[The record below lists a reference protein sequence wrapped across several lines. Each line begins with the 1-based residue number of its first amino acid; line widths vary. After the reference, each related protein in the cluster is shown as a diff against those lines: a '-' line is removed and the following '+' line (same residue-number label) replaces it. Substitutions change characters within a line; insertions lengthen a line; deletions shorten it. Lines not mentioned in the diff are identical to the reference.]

1 MEADPRRGGCGV
13 SLAHCRAL
21 VEAGDPDRALVTRG
35 AGADR
40 LWPVWA
46 LNLEVARAP
55 WATREPMV
63 AEIRL
68 QFWADSLA
76 ALAAGERVAGH
87 PVLEALAAS
96 LPGEAMPGE
105 AMPGLAPELAA
116 VLAEVVEARRQD
128 CWRAPFADPAALWA
142 YLEGTG
148 GALSWAA
155 ARVLGAPPE
164 AEAVARDMG
173 SGAALAAWLRA
184 LPVLEAQGWAA
195 LPAGT
200 DVAALARAGLD
211 RIARAR
217 AGRAHVPG
225 AAFAA
230 LAAGWQAPGIL
241 RRAARAP
248 ARVAEGRLQ
257 PSEFARRGGLFWAGL
272 TGRW

>member
-1 MEADPRRGGCGV
+1 M
-13 SLAHCRAL
+13 SLAHCRDL

-87 PVLEALAAS
+87 PVLEALAEVLRPDAA
-96 LPGEAMPGE
+96 PE
-105 AMPGLAPELAA
+105 LAPELAT

-128 CWRAPFADPAALWA
+128 CWRAPFADPTALWA

-148 GALSWAA
+148 GALTWAA

-164 AEAVARDMG
+164 AETVARDMG
-173 SGAALAAWLRA
+173 SGAALAVWLRA
-184 LPVLEAQGWAA
+184 LPALEAQGWAA

-200 DVAALARAGLD
+200 DVAALARTGLA

-217 AGRAHVPG
+217 AGRARVPG

-230 LAAGWQAPGIL
+230 LATGWQAAGIL

-248 ARVAEGRLQ
+248 TLVAERRLQ